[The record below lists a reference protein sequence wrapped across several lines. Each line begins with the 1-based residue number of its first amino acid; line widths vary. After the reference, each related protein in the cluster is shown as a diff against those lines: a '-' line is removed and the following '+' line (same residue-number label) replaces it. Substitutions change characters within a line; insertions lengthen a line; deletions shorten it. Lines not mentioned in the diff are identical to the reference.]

1 MAMTIMKRS
10 MSFLLALVML
20 FTMVPLDA
28 LAAEEE
34 TTEVVTEVG
43 KVEELAETTPPDE
56 EIQPQAETAG
66 EVPVTRA
73 QWLQLLVQT
82 FDYSIDGEIV
92 PDNYFPDLS
101 AEAEYYNDVLIAVY
115 YGLVDVLPNSNL
127 RPDEAATREFA
138 AYTLN
143 ACMGYLPEAEEYE
156 FSEAASVTYSDDI
169 QVAIE
174 RGWFAL
180 SGGAFLPE
188 QPITLE
194 EKNLMVADA
203 ESYIADIA
211 IDGSHESAYTFK
223 EGVIEITEEVT
234 MDLDAQ
240 GLIITIP
247 NLNYSLKEGDKIVV
261 YQDGLAVPYQ
271 VVSTAV
277 VGRGMQVRVSDLYFE
292 DAIDT
297 MDVQMA
303 ADTDPAN
310 FYAAEDTELIFIEES
325 TGDEYTQQQ
334 VVDKMASGSKN
345 IYIPKYSKSFEV
357 ASGITASLNVE
368 LKNAKLCYKV
378 DIGIT
383 KAEAS
388 VWLDTDVDVSA
399 KLSCSLADMI
409 GEGFE
414 VYIGGYDVP
423 GVGGLAVY
431 VKMDISGTITVVKK
445 LHMKVGVKVGFN
457 TLKWK
462 ATKSKIF
469 KVTDKGST
477 MTAEISAKLC
487 LEAKF
492 GVYGKSLPLK
502 GYLYGEAGFKASVKY
517 TEYEEIIG
525 TCTHFAAFLYAE
537 YGVKIEWG
545 LLGYKNTIDWNKEP
559 INEDNSPVK
568 ISIHYEDGKQVSKC
582 TRTDLEGTSSGT
594 SSKITDSGY
603 TTSPKSP
610 YSGSG
615 LPRGSSTGSSDSGE
629 PIIIYEYTLDD
640 ADYATLT
647 KYSGTASSLSVPS
660 TIDGYPIVAIG
671 SGAFEDCTGLTSV
684 ILPDSITQIGSGA
697 FRNCSRLKRI
707 ELPAKLEFLDQEA
720 FAHCTSLSYIKIPKT
735 LTRAYAW
742 NGRGIDGIFYGC
754 TSLKTVTLEKGMT
767 IVAPYLFCGAPAI
780 ETITIPDTVTEI
792 GLYAFAHAGGLKDI
806 VIPDSVVTIG
816 DHAFLN
822 CTALE
827 TVTFSRNLTA
837 LNTSAFE
844 DCAVLKRV
852 ELPDSLKEIGNAAF
866 KDCTN
871 LAQVKLPSA
880 LEFIDE
886 EAFVNCTS
894 LTEITIPKTLT
905 RAYAWNG
912 RANDGIFYGC
922 TALTNVTLEEGM
934 TIVAP
939 YLFCGAPAIKTIT
952 IPDTVTE
959 IGLYAFAHAGGL
971 ENIVIPDSVV
981 TIDSYAFLD
990 CTGLKTV
997 TLSQN
1002 LTTLNTS
1009 AFEDCTVLPK
1019 VELPDSLKEI
1029 QNAVFKGCTNL
1040 AQVKLP
1046 SALEFL
1052 NEEAFVNCTSLTE
1065 ITIPKTLTRAYA
1077 WNGRAN
1083 DGIFYGCTALTNVTL
1098 EEGMTIVAPYLFC
1111 GAPAIETIT
1120 IPNTVTEIGSYAF
1133 AHTRGLKNL
1142 EIPDSVVTI
1151 NSYAFLDSTALET
1164 VRLPQRLN
1172 SLGIHAFE
1180 NCSALQQ
1187 ITVSEGIT
1195 TIGDNTFAGCI
1206 AMTSAVLPDSVTRIG
1221 EKAFN
1226 GCTALAQV
1234 TFSANLK
1241 TIAEYAFQNSG
1252 LTSLE
1257 LPESLERIER
1267 NAFANND
1274 CLTEAVISR
1283 GVTYLGTYCFSD
1295 CDVLAR
1301 VVIPNSVTKLETY
1314 CFDSCDLLT
1323 DVTLGLGLTEIPSYA
1338 FSNCPELDEI
1348 VIPYFVTKI
1357 NSNAFKSSAKLAK
1370 VVTHEKLTSI
1380 DSTAFSYPTVTKFY
1394 GTPDSYTQTWC
1405 ESNGYTFNEN
1415 TVAATK
1421 VTVRDSA
1428 LSIPKGQSK
1437 VLDFTIEPGDF
1448 GDTISFRS
1456 SNTGVVTVDENGK
1469 LTAVA
1474 PGTATIRINVGSV
1487 SASCKVTVTQAV
1499 TKITLDKKTLALDVP
1514 ETYQLTATIT
1524 PADASNKVL
1533 TWTSSNE
1540 AAATVDQNGLVT
1552 AVGNGTAVI
1561 TATATDG
1568 TGISAS
1574 CTVTVIDPD
1583 NIPVASIALDKTSL
1597 ELEALE
1603 IWQLT
1608 ATVSPGNAAN
1618 KQLRWTSSDE
1628 NVATVDENGK
1638 VTALAKGTATITA
1651 AATDESGVTASCSV
1665 TVTNTAHVVTDPD
1678 QLESPHNYPLNCTDF
1693 WLYTAPGA
1701 RALSVTFDQRTY
1713 VEDEFDFLFVYDGEN
1728 NLIGQYTGGQ
1738 LAGVT
1743 LEIPGDTVKIQLQ
1756 SDDVGTDW
1764 GFKATV
1770 EVMEHQPGSPVV
1782 ENRVEATCET
1792 DGHYDNVVYCTVCG
1806 EELSRETVT
1815 IPATGH
1821 SYESVVTAPTCTEQG
1836 YTTHTCTACGHSYV
1850 DSYVDAHGHHYED
1863 GFCVDCGE
1871 PEPVE
1876 TPVKIASG
1884 WSGTTQWTLMSDG
1897 TLTVYGTGNMK
1908 NYGYNGG
1915 QPWLNK
1921 GVDVTS
1927 VVIEEGVTAI
1937 GTGAFRNLTTLES
1950 VTLPEK
1956 GLTKIGEAAFY
1967 GCTSLKEIEIPET
1980 IYTVWLYTFKNCTAL
1995 EKVKFPKSLIKV
2007 DQGAFENCTSL
2018 PYIYFPTNVEIIG
2031 SWSFK
2036 GCTGL
2041 IEADMTWTDAT
2052 KIREGAFK
2060 NCSALTTIRL
2070 PVNIQTLGDSC
2081 FYGIGATSFT
2091 VPETVTSIEAWCF
2104 ARAYSL
2110 TKITFKGNAP
2120 TIGQGAFNKI
2130 TLTAYYPRNNTTWT
2144 SAVKQNYGGTVTWKA
2159 N

>member
-261 YQDGLAVPYQ
+261 YQGGLAVPYQ

-297 MDVQMA
+297 MDVQME

-310 FYAAEDTELIFIEES
+310 FYAAEGAELIFIEEE
-325 TGDEYTQQQ
+325 TGEELTQQAVIDAQ
-334 VVDKMASGSKN
+334 LGGSQSV
-345 IYIPKYSKSFEV
+345 YIPKYEAELPLTDGLKVKIS
-357 ASGITASLNVE
+357 VE
-368 LKNAKLCYKV
+368 LKKSKLCYDVTIQPLK
-378 DIGIT
+378 G

-388 VWLDTDVDVSA
+388 VYLDTDATVTASLNA
-399 KLSCSLADMI
+399 ALKLYDDASPID
-409 GEGFE
+409 
-414 VYIGGYDVP
+414 VYIGGYEIP
-423 GVGGLAVY
+423 GVGGLSINL
-431 VKMDISGTITVVKK
+431 KLDISGSIQVIQKFHLK
-445 LHMKVGVKVGFN
+445 LGVKAGVGI
-457 TLKWK
+457 LLPY
-462 ATKSKIF
+462 KSIIF
-469 KVTDKGST
+469 QVTDRGSALN
-477 MTAEISAKLC
+477 AEVSAKLY

-492 GVYGKSLPLK
+492 GLYGKALPIQ
-502 GYLYGEAGFKASVKY
+502 GYFFGEVGMKANVRYKSYVD
-517 TEYEEIIG
+517 IMG
-525 TCTHFAAFLYAE
+525 NCVHFGGHLYAVC
-537 YGVKIEWG
+537 GARVDFISPFM
-545 LLGYKNTIDWNKEP
+545 KESL
-559 INEDNSPVK
+559 IAEKEIYNEKNSPVK
-568 ISIHYEDGKQVSKC
+568 IAFHYEDGVKVSKC
-582 TRTDLEGTSSGT
+582 TREDEAVAKETGDPSV
-594 SSKITDSGY
+594 IADSGY
-603 TTSPKSP
+603 TTSPGSG

-615 LPRGSSTGSSDSGE
+615 LASGSSKGQGSSGE
-629 PIIIYEYTLDD
+629 PVIIYEYSLDTQNN
-640 ADYATLT
+640 ATIT
-647 KYSGTASSLSVPS
+647 GYSGNVSTLSIPI
-660 TIDGYPIVAIG
+660 TIDGYPVVAIG
-671 SGAFEDCTGLTSV
+671 ANVFKDHTELRNVIIPDCVT
-684 ILPDSITQIGSGA
+684 
-697 FRNCSRLKRI
+697 RI
-707 ELPAKLEFLDQEA
+707 EYGA
-720 FAHCTSLSYIKIPKT
+720 FAHCSNLTSVQLPANLEYLGSWVFAHCSALTYIKIPASLTDCYGTSSKT
-735 LTRAYAW
+735 
-742 NGRGIDGIFYGC
+742 GGIFYGC
-754 TSLKTVTLEKGMT
+754 KKLKTVVLEPGMTVIPQSLFVGADSIESIVIPDSVTSIGNYAFCYAEGLKSITFSQKLTEIGQYAFWGCTALEKIEIPDSVTT
-767 IVAPYLFCGAPAI
+767 IWHYAFWDCTSLAEVKLSENLETISEGAFSGCAALTNIKIPASLTSYQGHCADKNEGVFYGCTNLKNVELEEGIQTVPMGLFVGADSIESIVLPNSVTSIGNYAFNCNQGLKQITLSNSLTEIGQYAFRGCTALEKIEIPDTVKTLWHYAFASCTNLKEVKMSENLKLISPGAFCYCTSLTSIKIPATLTRVNKSSSLFLKASEGVFYGCSNLKNVELEEGLPVIADSLFMGAPAI
-780 ETITIPDTVTEI
+780 ETLVIPASVTEIEYRAFYSCTGLVNLVIPETVTTMAEYVFEGCTGLQTVTWPSSLPTIPKYTFSECTALTTVNLPDNLEAISGHAFHNCDSLVTFTIPDSVTVLGGGVFYDCNSLTEVPLPPNITVIASMIFRYCNSLKTVTIPE
-792 GLYAFAHAGGLKDI
+792 GVTLLDYNCFEGCTSLSS
-806 VIPDSVVTIG
+806 VQIPDSVVTIQN
-816 DHAFLN
+816 DAF
-822 CTALE
+822 A
-827 TVTFSRNLTA
+827 
-837 LNTSAFE
+837 
-844 DCAVLKRV
+844 DC
-852 ELPDSLKEIGNAAF
+852 DSL
-866 KDCTN
+866 
-871 LAQVKLPSA
+871 
-880 LEFIDE
+880 
-886 EAFVNCTS
+886 TS
-894 LTEITIPKTLT
+894 ITIPFGVTTIGNRSFDDCDALVSVDM
-905 RAYAWNG
+905 
-912 RANDGIFYGC
+912 ANSVTSLGTGSFRYCD
-922 TALTNVTLEEGM
+922 LLKNV
-934 TIVAP
+934 
-939 YLFCGAPAIKTIT
+939 K
-952 IPDTVTE
+952 
-959 IGLYAFAHAGGL
+959 
-971 ENIVIPDSVV
+971 
-981 TIDSYAFLD
+981 
-990 CTGLKTV
+990 
-997 TLSQN
+997 LSQN
-1002 LTTLNTS
+1002 LTT
-1009 AFEDCTVLPK
+1009 
-1019 VELPDSLKEI
+1019 
-1029 QNAVFKGCTNL
+1029 
-1040 AQVKLP
+1040 
-1046 SALEFL
+1046 
-1052 NEEAFVNCTSLTE
+1052 
-1065 ITIPKTLTRAYA
+1065 IP
-1077 WNGRAN
+1077 
-1083 DGIFYGCTALTNVTL
+1083 
-1098 EEGMTIVAPYLFC
+1098 
-1111 GAPAIETIT
+1111 
-1120 IPNTVTEIGSYAF
+1120 
-1133 AHTRGLKNL
+1133 
-1142 EIPDSVVTI
+1142 
-1151 NSYAFLDSTALET
+1151 
-1164 VRLPQRLN
+1164 
-1172 SLGIHAFE
+1172 
-1180 NCSALQQ
+1180 
-1187 ITVSEGIT
+1187 
-1195 TIGDNTFAGCI
+1195 
-1206 AMTSAVLPDSVTRIG
+1206 
-1221 EKAFN
+1221 
-1226 GCTALAQV
+1226 
-1234 TFSANLK
+1234 
-1241 TIAEYAFQNSG
+1241 
-1252 LTSLE
+1252 
-1257 LPESLERIER
+1257 
-1267 NAFANND
+1267 
-1274 CLTEAVISR
+1274 
-1283 GVTYLGTYCFSD
+1283 SD
-1295 CDVLAR
+1295 CFNTCAE
-1301 VVIPNSVTKLETY
+1301 LE
-1314 CFDSCDLLT
+1314 
-1323 DVTLGLGLTEIPSYA
+1323 
-1338 FSNCPELDEI
+1338 EI
-1348 VIPYFVTKI
+1348 VIPYFNTKI
-1357 NSNAFKSSAKLAK
+1357 DANAFNSCPKLTR
-1370 VVTHEKLTSI
+1370 VVTRGKLSSI
-1380 DSTAFSYPTVTKFY
+1380 ASNAFSYPDRVVFY
-1394 GTPDSYTQTWC
+1394 GTPNSYTQTWC

-1415 TVAATK
+1415 TAAATS
-1421 VTVRDSA
+1421 VTVAETA
-1428 LSIPKGQSK
+1428 L
-1437 VLDFTIEPGDF
+1437 
-1448 GDTISFRS
+1448 TISTGQTAVLNITIAPADFADDIIFKS

-1474 PGTATIRINVGSV
+1474 SGTANIKILVGNV
-1487 SASCKVTVTQAV
+1487 SATCKVTVTQAV
-1499 TKITLDKKTLALDVP
+1499 TSITLNKKTLSLDVP

-1574 CTVTVIDPD
+1574 CTVTVVDPA
-1583 NIPVASIALDKTSL
+1583 NIPVTSITLDKTSL

-1603 IWQLT
+1603 TWQLT
-1608 ATVSPGNAAN
+1608 AVVSPGNAAN
-1618 KQLRWTSSDE
+1618 KKLRWTSSDE

-1638 VTALAKGTATITA
+1638 VTALAKGTAVITA
-1651 AATDESGVTASCSV
+1651 AATDESGITASCSV
-1665 TVTNTAHVVTDPD
+1665 TVTNTAHVVTDVTK
-1678 QLESPHNYPLNCTDF
+1678 LESAHNYPDGFSDF
-1693 WLYTAPGA
+1693 WLYTVPDAQE
-1701 RALSVTFDQRTY
+1701 LHVTFDPRTELE
-1713 VEDEFDFLFVYDGEN
+1713 EDFDFLLIYGAEN
-1728 NLIGQYTGGQ
+1728 QLIGSYTGTE
-1738 LAGVT
+1738 LAGQTVVV
-1743 LEIPGDTVKIQLQ
+1743 PGDTLKIQLV
-1756 SDDVGTDW
+1756 SDSSGNEW
-1764 GFKATV
+1764 GFKVT
-1770 EVMEHQPGSPVV
+1770 EVKAKKPI
-1782 ENRVEATCET
+1782 ET
-1792 DGHYDNVVYCTVCG
+1792 
-1806 EELSRETVT
+1806 
-1815 IPATGH
+1815 
-1821 SYESVVTAPTCTEQG
+1821 
-1836 YTTHTCTACGHSYV
+1836 
-1850 DSYVDAHGHHYED
+1850 
-1863 GFCVDCGE
+1863 
-1871 PEPVE
+1871 
-1876 TPVKIASG
+1876 IASG

-1921 GVDVTS
+1921 GVDITS
-1927 VVIEEGVTAI
+1927 VVIEEGVAAI
-1937 GTGAFRNLTTLES
+1937 GTGAFRNLTTLKS

-2060 NCSALTTIRL
+2060 NCSSLTTIHL

-2110 TKITFKGNAP
+2110 KNIYFEGNAP

-2130 TLTAYYPRNNTTWT
+2130 TLTAYYPKSNATWKP
-2144 SAVKQNYGGTVTWKA
+2144 AIMQNYGGTVTWKA